1 MIASHV
7 VFQLNNCTSGS
18 HSQSKKSKLYLK
30 AEETCF
36 ILNTPSPKLSI
47 LCSIT
52 RQQATAYRTVRWR
65 LFDCCTYGFRP
76 TNFKVQLNK
85 SSKP

>member
-7 VFQLNNCTSGS
+7 VFQFNDCTLGS

-36 ILNTPSPKLSI
+36 IIPTEHAIPQVTNLEQHN
-47 LCSIT
+47 
-52 RQQATAYRTVRWR
+52 QTARNRV
-65 LFDCCTYGFRP
+65 
-76 TNFKVQLNK
+76 
-85 SSKP
+85 